1 VKVKT
6 LGVLALVVVL
16 CAVFG
21 WMACVRRDRVAAPGE
36 ELVFDDFG
44 FSVQDVK
51 RNGTVWIVDLKVAN
65 HAQRVGYKLD
75 NHQVVVV
82 DEQGRT
88 FTETKGVDAGARAP
102 VAELPH
108 GESCITR
115 LVFDVPEDAR
125 EPRLKIRFGNV
136 GSVLDFVLLG
146 DWSLALH

>member
-1 VKVKT
+1 VT
-6 LGVLALVVVL
+6 RRALGILAVVVVL

-44 FSVQDVK
+44 FSVQNVK
-51 RNGTVWIVDLKVAN
+51 RNGTSWIVDLKVAN
-65 HAQRVGYKLD
+65 HAQRVSYKLD
-75 NHQVVVV
+75 NHQVVIV

-88 FTETKGVDAGARAP
+88 FTETKDADGTAPAP
-102 VAELPH
+102 VTELAH

-125 EPRLKIRFGNV
+125 EPRLKIRFGDV
-136 GSVLDFVLLG
+136 GSALDFVLLG
-146 DWSLALH
+146 DWSLALR